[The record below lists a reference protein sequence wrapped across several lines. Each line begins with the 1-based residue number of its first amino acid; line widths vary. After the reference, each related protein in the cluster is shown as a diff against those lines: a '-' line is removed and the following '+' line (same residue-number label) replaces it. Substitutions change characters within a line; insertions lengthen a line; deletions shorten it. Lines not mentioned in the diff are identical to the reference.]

1 MDVAIG
7 EGVVIV
13 DVLQSGLTTAL
24 SYLRLIKVTD
34 VIDMIVVAYVIYK
47 GMALLRKSSAAQV
60 GKAILF
66 IVVTLWLSHQLN
78 LNVVNFILGKAMEL
92 GLLALVIVF
101 QPEIRRFLEQIGSN
115 DFGSFWGMKEVPVTE
130 TETAIRETVAAY
142 TVLSKDRVG
151 ALTVFERK
159 NRLNTIIE
167 SGTMMD
173 ATVSSELMKNIF
185 YPKAPLHDGA
195 VVIRN
200 GRLAG
205 AGCMLPLSSNM
216 NLSRELGMRHRA
228 GIGMS
233 EHSDAIVAIVS
244 EETGAISV
252 SSNGR
257 LKRHLAPET
266 LERILRNELLP
277 QDTKIKTVRKHGL
290 FGVLKKRGERH
301 D

>member
-1 MDVAIG
+1 M
-7 EGVVIV
+7 V

-216 NLSRELGMRHRA
+216 NLSRDLGMRHRA

-277 QDTKIKTVRKHGL
+277 QDTKINKVRKHGW
-290 FGVLKKRGERH
+290 FGVLKKRGEQH

>member
-1 MDVAIG
+1 M
-7 EGVVIV
+7 
-13 DVLQSGLTTAL
+13 DVLQSLLTTAL

-34 VIDMIVVAYVIYK
+34 VIDMLVVAYVIYK

-66 IVVTLWLSHQLN
+66 IVVTLWVSHQLN
-78 LNVVNFILGKAMEL
+78 LNVVNFVLGKAMEL

-115 DFGSFWGMKEVPVTE
+115 NFGDFWGLKEVPVTE
-130 TETAIRETVAAY
+130 METAIRETVAAY
-142 TVLSKDRVG
+142 TELSKDRVG

-159 NRLNTIIE
+159 NRLNVIIE

-173 ATVSSELMKNIF
+173 ATVSGELMKNIF

-216 NLSRELGMRHRA
+216 NLSRDLGMRHRA

-252 SSNGR
+252 ASNGR

-266 LERILRNELLP
+266 LERLLRNELLP
-277 QDTKIKTVRKHGL
+277 RDTQMDRVRKKGF
-290 FGVLKKRGERH
+290 FGVLKKRGEKH

>member
-1 MDVAIG
+1 MDMIQP
-7 EGVVIV
+7 
-13 DVLQSGLTTAL
+13 LLTTAL
-24 SYLRLIKVTD
+24 GYLRLVKMTD
-34 VIDMIVVAYVIYK
+34 VLDMALVAFVIYK
-47 GMALLRKSSAAQV
+47 GMTLLRKSSAAQV

-66 IVVTLWLSHQLN
+66 IVVTLWVSHQLS

-115 DFGSFWGMKEVPVTE
+115 DLGSLWSNKDVPVNE
-130 TETAIRETVAAY
+130 IENAICETVAAY

-159 NRLNTIIE
+159 NRLNAIIE

-173 ATVSSELMKNIF
+173 ARVSAELMKNIF

-200 GRLAG
+200 GRVAG

-216 NLSRELGMRHRA
+216 NLSRDLGMRHRA

-233 EHSDAIVAIVS
+233 ENSDAIVAIVS
-244 EETGAISV
+244 EETGTISV
-252 SSNGR
+252 ASNGR

-266 LERILRNELLP
+266 LERLLRNELLP
-277 QDTKIKTVRKHGL
+277 HDTRMEKVRRDGFL
-290 FGVLKKRGERH
+290 GFLKKRGDKH
-301 D
+301 G

>member
-1 MDVAIG
+1 MDMLH
-7 EGVVIV
+7 E
-13 DVLQSGLTTAL
+13 LLSTAL
-24 SYLRLIKVTD
+24 AYLRLIRVTD
-34 VIDMIVVAYVIYK
+34 VLDMLVVAYVIYK

-60 GKAILF
+60 GKALLF
-66 IVVTLWLSHQLN
+66 IVVSLWISHQLN
-78 LNVVNFILGKAMEL
+78 LNVVSFVLNKAMEL

-115 DFGSFWGMKEVPVTE
+115 NFGSFWLGKETPIDE
-130 TETAIRETVAAY
+130 IETAIMETVAAY

-159 NRLNTIIE
+159 NNLNAVIE

-195 VVIRN
+195 VVIRQ
-200 GRLAG
+200 GKLAG

-216 NLSRELGMRHRA
+216 NLSRDLGMRHRA

-233 EHSDAIVAIVS
+233 ENSDAIVAIVS
-244 EETGAISV
+244 EETGGISV
-252 SSNGR
+252 ASNGR

-266 LERILRNELLP
+266 LERVLRNELLP
-277 QDTKIKTVRKHGL
+277 QDGKMEHVRRNGL
-290 FGVLKKRGERH
+290 LGFWKKRGEGH
-301 D
+301 E

>member
-1 MDVAIG
+1 MDMI
-7 EGVVIV
+7 
-13 DVLQSGLTTAL
+13 QSFLTTIL
-24 SYLRLIKVTD
+24 GYLRLVKLTD
-34 VIDMIVVAYVIYK
+34 MIDMAVVAYVIYK

-60 GKAILF
+60 AKALVF
-66 IVVTLWLSHQLN
+66 IVVTLWLSYQLN

-115 DFGSFWGMKEVPVTE
+115 DFGAFWGFKEVPVSE
-130 TETAIRETVAAY
+130 IENAIQETVAAY

-151 ALTVFERK
+151 AITVFERK
-159 NRLNTIIE
+159 NPLDTIIE
-167 SGTMMD
+167 SGTVLD

-200 GRLAG
+200 GRVAG
-205 AGCMLPLSSNM
+205 AACMLPLSTNM
-216 NLSRELGMRHRA
+216 NLSRDLGMRHRA

-233 EHSDAIVAIVS
+233 EHSDAIIAIVS
-244 EETGAISV
+244 EETGTISV
-252 SSNGR
+252 ASNGR

-266 LERILRNELLP
+266 LERVLRNELLSHEA
-277 QDTKIKTVRKHGL
+277 KIGKVKKSKLFGL
-290 FGVLKKRGERH
+290 FKRRGETP
-301 D
+301 

>member
-1 MDVAIG
+1 MM
-7 EGVVIV
+7 

-185 YPKAPLHDGA
+185 IP
-195 VVIRN
+195 
-200 GRLAG
+200 RLRSMTG
-205 AGCMLPLSSNM
+205 QWSF
-216 NLSRELGMRHRA
+216 GMEDWQ
-228 GIGMS
+228 GQ
-233 EHSDAIVAIVS
+233 VACFHF
-244 EETGAISV
+244 
-252 SSNGR
+252 
-257 LKRHLAPET
+257 L
-266 LERILRNELLP
+266 RI
-277 QDTKIKTVRKHGL
+277 
-290 FGVLKKRGERH
+290 
-301 D
+301 

>member
-1 MDVAIG
+1 M
-7 EGVVIV
+7 
-13 DVLQSGLTTAL
+13 DVLQSLLTTAL

-34 VIDMIVVAYVIYK
+34 VLDMLVVAYVIYK

-66 IVVTLWLSHQLN
+66 IVVTLWVSHQLN
-78 LNVVNFILGKAMEL
+78 LNVVNFVLGKAMEL

-115 DFGSFWGMKEVPVTE
+115 NFGDFWGLKEVPVTE

-159 NRLNTIIE
+159 NRLNAIIE

-216 NLSRELGMRHRA
+216 NLSRDLGMRHRA

-252 SSNGR
+252 ASNGR

-266 LERILRNELLP
+266 LERLLRNELLP
-277 QDTKIKTVRKHGL
+277 HDTQMDLVRKKGF
-290 FGVLKKRGERH
+290 FGVLKKRGEKH